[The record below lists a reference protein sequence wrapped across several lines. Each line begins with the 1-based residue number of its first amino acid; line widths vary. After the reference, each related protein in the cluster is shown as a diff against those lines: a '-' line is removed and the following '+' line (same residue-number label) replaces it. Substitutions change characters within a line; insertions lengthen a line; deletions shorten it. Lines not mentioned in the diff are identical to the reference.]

1 MSVGFQYPKKWE
13 IGKQWQVVEK
23 HYIAA
28 VAKLGKLT
36 SSVSQEKMSGENK
49 FSKVHGFLAGRP
61 NLSPRQSSF
70 RLEVIKNEMRIAWK
84 DKVKLESRNWCQG
97 T

>member
-36 SSVSQEKMSGENK
+36 SSVSQEKMSAKKILQGLW
-49 FSKVHGFLAGRP
+49 FLGWKTKDVTHAILISAGGD
-61 NLSPRQSSF
+61 Q
-70 RLEVIKNEMRIAWK
+70 K
-84 DKVKLESRNWCQG
+84 
-97 T
+97 